1 VQRAAALCWGF
12 GGVPR
17 KSFFL
22 SSPPQAA
29 SYEWISA
36 LALLTLYSLSSYNG
50 ENRGDRVIVSE
61 GHVEMNLIIVGY
73 LGFVVAALILMWAAF
88 VLTSRYHRKKISSKN
103 LNTWVKLDATPLDSM
118 EEPLSLSLTADEDGD
133 EDEEETSQ
141 QSLRTRAQQN
151 GHYSESKKPH

>member
-1 VQRAAALCWGF
+1 
-12 GGVPR
+12 
-17 KSFFL
+17 
-22 SSPPQAA
+22 
-29 SYEWISA
+29 
-36 LALLTLYSLSSYNG
+36 
-50 ENRGDRVIVSE
+50 
-61 GHVEMNLIIVGY
+61 MNLIIVGY